1 MKELKNLFSGIQDR
15 EQPLEER
22 HLREIECLQ
31 SAQREEKSSKGSS
44 SRAKRSFSVKLV
56 SAAACAVAAVFACTF
71 AFRGLFHKDN
81 METGNGSDSTH
92 APTNSASD
100 DLRALLAEGYE
111 QEALAAAVVS
121 YMDRNARGEENGAVK
136 PISAARKTVAAAY
149 DADSMGREESYAQ
162 NGSDSDYG
170 FGFDS
175 STAPPPGQDSGE
187 DIFSELYH
195 SGEYEK
201 KPICY
206 YPMKSI
212 FLSRG
217 IEFYVNTQ
225 ADTFLTEK
233 CGKGELRVIIAWMES
248 ETFSDQVLL
257 CVVGERGSYFSV
269 DENYDGVY
277 FIFSEHKRI
286 ANGML
291 IKDLTSYPIGQTV
304 IDFRSNEGMLYTYE
318 WVADDGGK
326 IVGEDSYCY
335 EYAVMADSYRTADV
349 VEQIRLSDYTEE
361 YLLVRLTNAPIAVR
375 RENAAGSGEIL
386 GYALPAVY
394 GVYDKNGEYY
404 EVPCEIRAEVSADW
418 TDVSPD
424 ALSGG
429 SLLKIYYSAMD
440 SMYGNQQTIV
450 IVTAEKL
457 CLQS

>member
-1 MKELKNLFSGIQDR
+1 MKELKNLFSGIEDK

-22 HLREIECLQ
+22 HFREIESLQ
-31 SAQREEKSSKGSS
+31 GAQREEKSSKGKSP
-44 SRAKRSFSVKLV
+44 RARRSLSVKLV

-81 METGNGSDSTH
+81 METGNGSDSAY

-100 DLRALLAEGYE
+100 ALRALLAEGYE

-121 YMDRNARGEENGAVK
+121 YMDRNARGKENKAVK
-136 PISAARKTVAAAY
+136 SSAAARKTVASAY
-149 DADSMGREESYAQ
+149 DADSAGREESYAR
-162 NGSDSDYG
+162 NSSDSDSG

-175 STAPPPGQDSGE
+175 SVAPPSGQDSGG
-187 DIFSELYH
+187 DVFSGLYD

-201 KPICY
+201 KPIYY

-212 FLSRG
+212 SLTRG
-217 IEFYVNTQ
+217 LEFYVNTQ

-233 CGKGELRVIIAWMES
+233 CGKGDLRVIIAWMES

-304 IDFRSNEGMLYTYE
+304 IDFRTNDGSLYTYE
-318 WVADDGGK
+318 WIADEGGK

-335 EYAVMADSYRTADV
+335 DYTMVADSYRTADV
-349 VEQIRLSDYTEE
+349 VEQIRLSDYTAE

-375 RENAAGSGEIL
+375 RENAAGAEEL
-386 GYALPAVY
+386 VGYVLPAVY
-394 GVYDKNGEYY
+394 GIYDKNEEYY
-404 EVPCEIRAEVSADW
+404 EVPCEIRAQVSADW
-418 TDVSPD
+418 TNVSPD
-424 ALSGG
+424 ALSEG

-440 SMYGNQQTIV
+440 SVYGSNRTIV

>member
-1 MKELKNLFSGIQDR
+1 
-15 EQPLEER
+15 
-22 HLREIECLQ
+22 
-31 SAQREEKSSKGSS
+31 
-44 SRAKRSFSVKLV
+44 
-56 SAAACAVAAVFACTF
+56 
-71 AFRGLFHKDN
+71 
-81 METGNGSDSTH
+81 
-92 APTNSASD
+92 
-100 DLRALLAEGYE
+100 
-111 QEALAAAVVS
+111 
-121 YMDRNARGEENGAVK
+121 
-136 PISAARKTVAAAY
+136 
-149 DADSMGREESYAQ
+149 MGREESFAQ

-187 DIFSELYH
+187 DIFSGLYH

-201 KPICY
+201 KPIYY

-257 CVVGERGSYFSV
+257 CVVGEQGSYFSV

-440 SMYGNQQTIV
+440 CIYGNQQTIV